1 MPLDREQRAVM
12 RFVAVGVA
20 LPNQQLLVQASGA
33 RVIDEKD
40 FSPIG
45 GTDN

>member
-20 LPNQQLLVQASGA
+20 LPNSQNASA
-33 RVIDEKD
+33 RSFDEKN